1 MSLRKVESLPSYER
15 VHEALAHVNKIIL
28 EVNAFRE
35 TIETINKIKKYE
47 TTKIKATKE
56 NSSKAGGPKSIL

>member
-1 MSLRKVESLPSYER
+1 MSLRKVENLPSYER

-35 TIETINKIKKYE
+35 AIETINKIKKYE
-47 TTKIKATKE
+47 TTKIKD
-56 NSSKAGGPKSIL
+56 P